1 MILLLLFYDYRLE
14 IFREGIGIEAILLML
29 NQVSFSVIYIIDA
42 YLFFC
47 AFIAYLFILLNQHEA
62 LLFFINHAFF

>member
-42 YLFFC
+42 YLFFVH
-47 AFIAYLFILLNQHEA
+47 LLPISS
-62 LLFFINHAFF
+62 FY